1 MQGAINRMPH
11 RKLSMACEGWQQV
24 RANQKSP
31 KANKFRLYNL
41 YKSLSNIWDRHLGQ
55 PRILKIKVII
65 ATLIAPLK

>member
-31 KANKFRLYNL
+31 KANKFRLYNR
-41 YKSLSNIWDRHLGQ
+41 SLTFGTG
-55 PRILKIKVII
+55 
-65 ATLIAPLK
+65 TLVNPES